1 MEFIA
6 LVFSSFSLLLDP
18 ITLLYVVAGF
28 LIGTIFAAIP
38 GLTATLALALL
49 LPLTYTL
56 DVTTALMACASIYMA
71 GMCGGSITATTIN
84 IPGAPSSMMTALEGY
99 PMQQRGEGALAL
111 GHASFASMIG
121 GGIGAILLIALAPFV
136 AEASLLVKTAGKF
149 SLIAFAL
156 IVIVVAQRGRIVKSA
171 MAACIGLMLATIGLD
186 TMLPVARFTY
196 GIDGL
201 AAGIDLMPVI
211 IGTFAISELLIQA
224 GSITEHRR
232 LRQEL
237 RQSHVIRRR
246 DFLPPLSAIR
256 EIGLWCYLKSSL
268 IGYAVGTLP
277 GAGGSM
283 GSFLAYAEAVRT
295 SKTPSRFGK
304 GNPEG
309 IAASESA
316 NNAVCGG
323 ALVPM
328 LTFGIPGDPI
338 TAIVLG
344 VLVINGIQPGPQL
357 MADQAGLIAPMLAS
371 LLFSA
376 IVLIPLTL
384 FLIGPYF
391 IRIVSIRKDM
401 LYGAIAL
408 LAVVGS
414 YVATYSTFQMGLTLV
429 LGVLA
434 YFLRRYDYPVVALL
448 LGFILGPTL
457 EEFLRRSLALSNGNP
472 MIFITN
478 LDSLFFIILTL
489 FFVYF
494 LAIKKPM
501 QPASMGEEDRAAK

>member
-1 MEFIA
+1 MDFTA
-6 LVFSSFSLLLDP
+6 LVLASFTLLLDP
-18 ITLLYVVAGF
+18 VTLLYVVAGF
-28 LIGTIFAAIP
+28 LIGTVFAAIP

-99 PMQQRGEGALAL
+99 PMQQRGQGALAL
-111 GHASFASMIG
+111 GHASFASMVG
-121 GGIGAILLIALAPFV
+121 GGIGAILLIVLAPFV
-136 AEASLLVKTAGKF
+136 AKASLLVQTAGKF

-156 IVIVVAQRGRIVKSA
+156 IVIVIAQRDRIVKSA
-171 MAACIGLMLATIGLD
+171 MAACLGLMLATIGLD
-186 TMLPVARFTY
+186 TMLPVARFTF
-196 GIDGL
+196 GMEGL
-201 AAGIDLMPVI
+201 TAGIDLMPVI

-224 GSITEHRR
+224 SSIAEHRR

-237 RQSHVIRRR
+237 QQSQTIRRR

-256 EIGLWCYLKSSL
+256 GIGLWCYLKSSL
-268 IGYAVGTLP
+268 IGYSVGTLP

-295 SKTPSRFGK
+295 SKCPERFGK

-344 VLVINGIQPGPQL
+344 VLIINGIQPGPQL
-357 MADQAGLIAPMLAS
+357 MTDQAGLIAPMLAS

-376 IVLIPLTL
+376 LVLIPLTL

-414 YVATYSTFQMGLTLV
+414 YVATYSAYQMGLTLA
-429 LGVLA
+429 LGILA
-434 YFLRRYDYPVVALL
+434 YFLRHYGYPVVALL
-448 LGFILGPTL
+448 LGFILGPNL
-457 EEFLRRSLALSNGNP
+457 EEFLRRALALSNGNP
-472 MIFITN
+472 LVFITS
-478 LDSLFFIILTL
+478 LDSLFFILLTV

-494 LAIKKPM
+494 LAIRKPI
-501 QPASMGEEDRAAK
+501 QPGAIGESGRIAK